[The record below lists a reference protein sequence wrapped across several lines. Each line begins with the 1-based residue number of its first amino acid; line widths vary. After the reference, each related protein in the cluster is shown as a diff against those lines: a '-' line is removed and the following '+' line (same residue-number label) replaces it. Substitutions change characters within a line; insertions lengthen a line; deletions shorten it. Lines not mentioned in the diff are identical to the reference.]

1 MASLLYRLAR
11 WAHRHHYRI
20 IAMWLAAFIFIGIS
34 ASLFMGQLSN
44 TFTIPGTETQRTL
57 DRLKQEIP
65 DLAGGSG
72 SIVFHESSNK
82 PLNDAQKQSIN
93 DSLEQLKLNPAVVD
107 AMSPFELQKQ
117 LDEAQPE
124 LDKAEQKLV
133 DGQDEINDGKKQIED
148 GKKQLEEGKQGI
160 ADGWKEYNEG
170 QDKITAGEPQIAI
183 AEQQL
188 ATGRSELASSK
199 AQLTSGQAQLDQ
211 GQKKYDQGLKK
222 YKAGLAQYESG
233 LAQFKAGEKKLN
245 DAQAKLDAGEKQYTS
260 GMDKILQGK
269 SRSEMDAQLSS
280 GKKDAEAGLETA
292 KDGLAAANSGI
303 KQADAAIAGLNTQI
317 SQTQKLLD
325 QATADGNEAD
335 IAKYT
340 ATLAGLKSGL
350 ETATSQR
357 EQAVAGASQAQSGID
372 QANGALNQIAQA
384 QAGLAQL
391 DTARAKLDSGKAEA
405 QQGKKELEKNRAK
418 LVTAKTDLTAAK
430 TQLDSGKKELD
441 ANRAKLNE
449 GWAQWRAGK
458 AKLDAGQKEFDAK
471 KAEFEAGKAKLADAK
486 KQLEAGEKT
495 IKDKTAQLEQ
505 AEKDL
510 AKGEKKLDSGRAELE
525 FASRQV
531 NASNGMRFISED
543 GSTAVA
549 QVSFKGQTDALTS
562 EEREMIT
569 AIAAGPQANGV
580 EVLFS
585 KEILQ
590 DMSQVFGT
598 SEIIGVVIAA
608 VVLLVMLGT
617 LVAAGLP
624 LLLAILGVG
633 AGVGTTMAFSSMISM
648 ASITPALALMLGLAV
663 GIDYAL
669 FIIHRHRS
677 QLLGGMEVGES
688 IARAVGT
695 SGNAVVFA
703 GLTVIIALAALAV
716 PGLPFLSILGFSA
729 AFTVLCSVLLN
740 ITLLPA
746 LLSLAGTRL
755 VSKRAFRKAA
765 EQAEHPVIKEPVSA
779 RWVRLVTK
787 VAIPAALVVIA
798 LLGAIALPAAQMRT
812 ALPDG
817 SAEPADSQAFQAFEQ
832 TSDKFGAGY
841 NGPLLVLADLP
852 AGLSQRDADSMAL
865 DVADTLRDYD
875 GVVAAIPVT
884 MTDDR
889 TLSAIQVIPTDGPSS
904 AATEALVHELRDDR
918 AKIHDATGAEIAV
931 TGQVAAQ
938 IDVSEKVTEAL
949 VPYLSIVVGLSLI
962 LLLLVFRS
970 IVVPFLATGGFLLSL
985 LAAFGATTAVYQF
998 GWMGNVF
1005 DVNVPGPLLSFLP
1018 ILLTGILFGL
1028 AMDYQVF
1035 LVSAMRERYAH
1046 GEPAK
1051 DAVRSGFSMAAPVV
1065 TAAALIM
1072 ISVFAGFVFSHL
1084 SMIRPLGFAL
1094 AFGVLFDAFVVRMT
1108 LIPALMHLLGDK
1120 AWYLPKWLDKI
1131 LPDVDVEGSKLN
1143 ELLDAEESYDGYEDG
1158 NDASTKENVAV

>member
-1 MASLLYRLAR
+1 MASMLYRLAR

-57 DRLKQEIP
+57 DRLKEEMP

-72 SIVFHESSNK
+72 SIVFRESSNK
-82 PLNDAQKQSIN
+82 PLNDAQKQSIA
-93 DSLEQLKLNPAVVD
+93 DSLQLLENHPQVVS
-107 AMSPFELQKQ
+107 AMSPFKLQKT
-117 LDEAQPE
+117 LDDAEPE
-124 LDKAEQKLV
+124 LAKAQKKLD
-133 DGQDEINDGKKQIED
+133 DGQKKIDDGKKKITD
-148 GKKQLEEGKQGI
+148 GKKQLDDAQQKI
-160 ADGWKEYNEG
+160 TDGWDEYNNGKAQIEAG
-170 QDKITAGEPQIAI
+170 QPQIDA

-188 ATGRSELASSK
+188 RNGRAELNSSQ
-199 AQLTSGQAQLDQ
+199 AQLQSGQAQLDA
-211 GQKKYDQGLKK
+211 GQKKYDAGLKK
-222 YKAGLAQYESG
+222 YKAGNAEYEKG
-233 LAQFKAGEKKLN
+233 LEQFQAGEAKLK
-245 DAQAKLDAGEKQYTS
+245 ASQKKLDAGEDQYKD
-260 GMDKILQGK
+260 GLDAILQGK
-269 SRSEMDAQLSS
+269 SRGEVDATLSQ
-280 GKKDAEAGLETA
+280 GKKEAEAGLKKVQDGLEQFQNQIVALEQQIPVLEQKLQEAKDNGDTEKASTLELQLATA
-292 KDGLAAANSGI
+292 KGTLAEMNQQRPQVEQ
-303 KQADAAIAGLNTQI
+303 QADSASKDIQN
-317 SQTQKLLD
+317 KL
-325 QATADGNEAD
+325 
-335 IAKYT
+335 
-340 ATLAGLKSGL
+340 
-350 ETATSQR
+350 
-357 EQAVAGASQAQSGID
+357 QS
-372 QANGALNQIAQA
+372 IAQA
-384 QAGLAQL
+384 QGGLAKL
-391 DTARAKLDSGKAEA
+391 DTARTELDSGAKQLEA
-405 QQGKKELEKNRAK
+405 GTTELEKNRSK
-418 LVTAKTDLTAAK
+418 LVSAKSELTTAKA
-430 TQLDSGKKELD
+430 QLDSGKKDLD
-441 ANRAKLNE
+441 ANRAKLND
-449 GWAQWRAGK
+449 GWSQWRAGK
-458 AKLDAGQKEFDAK
+458 AKLEAGEREFNAK
-471 KAEFEAGKAKLADAK
+471 KQEFEAGKAKLAEAK
-486 KQLEAGEKT
+486 KSLEDGQETIKEKT
-495 IKDKTAQLEQ
+495 AELEQ
-505 AEKDL
+505 AEKDIV
-510 AKGEKKLDSGRAELE
+510 KGQKDLESGRAELE

-531 NASNGMRFISED
+531 HASNGMRFVSED

-549 QVSFKGQTDALTS
+549 QVSFKVQTDALTAS
-562 EEREMIT
+562 ERDMIT
-569 AIAAGPQANGV
+569 AISAGPATNGV

-598 SEIIGVVIAA
+598 SEIVGVVIAA
-608 VVLLVMLGT
+608 VVLLIMLGT

-677 QLLGGMEVGES
+677 QLLAGMEVGES
-688 IARAVGT
+688 IARSVGT

-716 PGLPFLSILGFSA
+716 PGLPFLSVLGFSA

-746 LLSLAGTRL
+746 LLSIVGPRL
-755 VSKRAFRKAA
+755 VSKRARRKAA
-765 EQAEHPVIKEPVSA
+765 QEAENPTIKEPVSA
-779 RWVRLVTK
+779 RWVRMVTK
-787 VAIPAALVVIA
+787 VAVPATLIVVA
-798 LLGAIALPAAQMRT
+798 LLGTIALPAAQMRT

-817 SAEPADSQAFQAFEQ
+817 SAEPADSQAFQAYDQ

-852 AGLSQRDADSMAL
+852 SGLSQRDADSMSL
-865 DVADTLRDYD
+865 DVADTLREYD
-875 GVVAAIPVT
+875 GVVAAIPVM

-889 TLSAIQVIPTDGPSS
+889 TLSAIQVIPTDGPASE
-904 AATEALVHELRDDR
+904 ATEALVHELRDDR
-918 AKIHDATGAEIAV
+918 SKIQDATGAITAV

-938 IDVSEKVTEAL
+938 IDVSEKVTQAL

-970 IVVPFLATGGFLLSL
+970 IVVPVMATGGFLLSL

-998 GWMGNVF
+998 GWLGNVF

-1035 LVSAMRERYAH
+1035 LVSAMRERFAH

-1120 AWYLPKWLDKI
+1120 AWYLPKWLDRI

-1143 ELLDAEESYDGYEDG
+1143 ELLEAEDQEHQFEDDAQ
-1158 NDASTKENVAV
+1158 NKEGAAV

>member
-1 MASLLYRLAR
+1 MASMLYRLAR
-11 WAHRHHYRI
+11 WAHRHHYRV
-20 IAMWLAAFIFIGIS
+20 IAMWLAAFIFIGVS

-57 DRLKQEIP
+57 DRMKEELP

-72 SIVFHESSNK
+72 SIVFRESSGK
-82 PLNDAQKQSIN
+82 PLNEAQKQSIA
-93 DSLEQLKLNPAVVD
+93 DSLEQLGLHPQVVD
-107 AMSPFELQKQ
+107 ATSPFKLQEQ
-117 LDEAQPE
+117 LDDAKPE
-124 LDKAEQKLV
+124 LDKAQQKLV
-133 DGQDEINDGKKQIED
+133 DGQKKLDDGKKQIAD
-148 GKKQLEEGKQGI
+148 GKQQLADAKQDI
-160 ADGWKEYNEG
+160 TDGWAEYNKG
-170 QDKITAGEPQIAI
+170 QDQIAAGQPQIDA
-183 AEQQL
+183 AAAQL
-188 ATGRSELASSK
+188 ATGRAELERAE
-199 AQLTSGQAQLDQ
+199 AQLTSGQAQLDA
-211 GQKKYDQGLKK
+211 GQKKYDAGLQEYNAGRSQYDKGLK
-222 YKAGLAQYESG
+222 
-233 LAQFKAGEKKLN
+233 QFQAGEKKL
-245 DAQAKLDAGEKQYTS
+245 DAAQAKIDSGEKEYAA
-260 GMDKILQGK
+260 GMDAILQGQPRDK
-269 SRSEMDAQLSS
+269 VEAQLAA
-280 GKKDAEAGLETA
+280 GKTQATTGLKQAEE
-292 KDGLAAANSGI
+292 GLAASEAGI
-303 KQADAAIAGLNTQI
+303 KQADAAIAGLTTQI
-317 SQTQKLLD
+317 DQTQKQLD
-325 QATADGNEAD
+325 QAEADNNEAD

-340 ATLAGLKSGL
+340 GMLEQLTAGRAKA
-350 ETATSQR
+350 ETQKAV
-357 EQAVAGASQAQSGID
+357 AVAGRDQATTGIEQAQGSLDQINAAQSG
-372 QANGALNQIAQA
+372 L
-384 QAGLAQL
+384 
-391 DTARAKLDSGKAEA
+391 AKLDAARKQLDAGAAELKTGQA
-405 QQGKKELEKNRAK
+405 ELDKNRGK
-418 LVTAKTDLTAAK
+418 LVSAKTELTGAKSQLDAAK
-430 TQLDSGKKELD
+430 SELA
-441 ANRAKLNE
+441 ANRAKLNS
-449 GWAQWRAGK
+449 GWAELRAGK
-458 AKLDAGQKEFDAK
+458 SQLAAGQAEFDQK
-471 KAEFEAGKAKLADAK
+471 KAEFEAGKAELAAAKTKLEEG
-486 KQLEAGEKT
+486 EATVKEKT
-495 IKDKTAQLEQ
+495 AELEQ
-505 AEKDL
+505 AEKDI
-510 AKGEKKLDSGRAELE
+510 ATAEKDLESGRAELE

-531 NASNGMRFISED
+531 NSSNGMRFVSED

-549 QVSFKGQTDALTS
+549 QVTFKVQTDALTTS
-562 EEREMIT
+562 ERDMIT

-590 DMSQVFGT
+590 DMSSIFGAA
-598 SEIIGVVIAA
+598 EVIGVVIAA
-608 VVLLVMLGT
+608 IVLLAMLGT

-633 AGVGTTMAFSSMISM
+633 AGVGTTLAFSSLIDM

-677 QLLGGMEVGES
+677 QLLGGMDVGES

-703 GLTVIIALAALAV
+703 GLTVIIALAALTV
-716 PGLPFLSILGFSA
+716 PGLPFLSVLGLSA

-746 LLSLAGTRL
+746 LLSLAGNRL
-755 VSKRAFRKAA
+755 VSKRARAKAA
-765 EQAEHPVIKEPVSA
+765 VEAENPTIKEPISS
-779 RWVRLVTK
+779 RWVRTVTK
-787 VAIPAALVVIA
+787 VAIPAVLLVVVV
-798 LLGAIALPAAQMRT
+798 LGAIALPSAQMRT

-852 AGLSQRDADSMAL
+852 EGLSQRDADTMSL
-865 DVADTLRDYD
+865 DVADMLRDYD

-884 MTDDR
+884 MTEDR

-904 AATEALVHELRDDR
+904 EATEALVHQLRADYS
-918 AKIHDATGAEIAV
+918 KFHDATGATISL

-949 VPYLSIVVGLSLI
+949 VPYLAIVVGLSLI

-970 IVVPFLATGGFLLSL
+970 VVVPVLATGGFLLSL
-985 LAAFGATTAVYQF
+985 AAAFGASVMVYQF
-998 GWMGNVF
+998 GWMASVF

-1035 LVSAMRERYAH
+1035 LVSAMRERFAH
-1046 GEPAK
+1046 GEPAR

-1094 AFGVLFDAFVVRMT
+1094 AVGVLFDAFVVRMT

-1143 ELLDAEESYDGYEDG
+1143 AMLEAEDNNNPHGGAAGAKEDV
-1158 NDASTKENVAV
+1158 TV

>member
-1 MASLLYRLAR
+1 MASMLYRLAR
-11 WAHRHHYRI
+11 WAHRHHYRV
-20 IAMWLAAFIFIGIS
+20 IAMWLAAFIFIGVS

-57 DRLKQEIP
+57 DRMKDELP

-72 SIVFHESSNK
+72 SIVFRESSGK
-82 PLNDAQKQSIN
+82 PLNEAQKQSIA
-93 DSLEQLKLNPAVVD
+93 DSLEQLGLHPQVVD
-107 AMSPFELQKQ
+107 ATSPFKLQKQ
-117 LDEAQPE
+117 LDDAQPE
-124 LDKAEQKLV
+124 LDKAQQKLV
-133 DGQDEINDGKKQIED
+133 DGQKKLDDGKQQIAD
-148 GKKQLEEGKQGI
+148 GKQQLEDAKQGI
-160 ADGWKEYNEG
+160 TDGWAEYNKG
-170 QDKITAGEPQIAI
+170 QEQIAAGQPQIDA
-183 AEQQL
+183 AAAQL
-188 ATGRSELASSK
+188 ANGRAELQQAE
-199 AQLTSGQAQLDQ
+199 AQLTSGQAQLDA
-211 GQKKYDQGLKK
+211 GQKKYDTGLKE
-222 YKAGLAQYESG
+222 YNAGRAQYNKG
-233 LAQFKAGEKKLN
+233 LEQFQAGEKKL
-245 DAQAKLDAGEKQYTS
+245 DAAQAKIDSGEKDYAAGMEAILQGQPRDKVEAQLSEGKKQATAGLKEADKQLAEFNAGIAQLKQQIPVLKEQLAAAEQAGDIEKITKLRTELATAEGTLDGMEQQRPQVEADVQEGKDKANAALADIAKAQGGLAKLDAARKQLDAGTAELKT
-260 GMDKILQGK
+260 GQAELDKNRGK
-269 SRSEMDAQLSS
+269 LVSAKTELTGAKSQL
-280 GKKDAEAGLETA
+280 
-292 KDGLAAANSGI
+292 
-303 KQADAAIAGLNTQI
+303 DAAKSEL
-317 SQTQKLLD
+317 
-325 QATADGNEAD
+325 AT
-335 IAKYT
+335 
-340 ATLAGLKSGL
+340 
-350 ETATSQR
+350 
-357 EQAVAGASQAQSGID
+357 
-372 QANGALNQIAQA
+372 
-384 QAGLAQL
+384 
-391 DTARAKLDSGKAEA
+391 
-405 QQGKKELEKNRAK
+405 
-418 LVTAKTDLTAAK
+418 
-430 TQLDSGKKELD
+430 
-441 ANRAKLNE
+441 NRAKLNS
-449 GWAQWRAGK
+449 GWAELRAGQS
-458 AKLDAGQKEFDAK
+458 KLNAGQAEFDEK
-471 KAEFEAGKAKLADAK
+471 KAEFEAGKAELAAAKTKLEDG
-486 KQLEAGEKT
+486 EATIKEKT
-495 IKDKTAQLEQ
+495 AELEQ
-505 AEKDL
+505 AEKDIATAGKDL
-510 AKGEKKLDSGRAELE
+510 ESGRAELE

-531 NASNGMRFISED
+531 NSSNGMRFVSED

-549 QVSFKGQTDALTS
+549 QVTFKVQTDALTAS
-562 EEREMIT
+562 ERDMIT

-585 KEILQ
+585 KEIIQ
-590 DMSQVFGT
+590 DISSIFGAA
-598 SEIIGVVIAA
+598 EIIGVVIAA
-608 VVLLVMLGT
+608 IVLLVMLGT

-633 AGVGTTMAFSSMISM
+633 AGVGTTLAFSSLIDM

-703 GLTVIIALAALAV
+703 GLTVIIALAALTV
-716 PGLPFLSILGFSA
+716 PGLPFLSVLGLSA

-746 LLSLAGTRL
+746 LLSLAGNRL
-755 VSKRAFRKAA
+755 VSKRARAKAA
-765 EQAEHPVIKEPVSA
+765 AEAENPTIKEPFSS
-779 RWVRLVTK
+779 RWVRMVTK
-787 VAIPAALVVIA
+787 VAIPAVLLVVVV
-798 LLGAIALPAAQMRT
+798 LGAIALPSAQMRT

-852 AGLSQRDADSMAL
+852 EGLSQRDADTMSL
-865 DVADTLRDYD
+865 DVADMLRDYD

-884 MTDDR
+884 MTEDR

-904 AATEALVHELRDDR
+904 EATEALVHQLRADYP
-918 AKIHDATGAEIAV
+918 KFHDATGATISL

-970 IVVPFLATGGFLLSL
+970 VVVPVLATGGFLLSL
-985 LAAFGATTAVYQF
+985 AAAFGASVMVYQF
-998 GWMGNVF
+998 GWMGSVF

-1035 LVSAMRERYAH
+1035 LVSAMRERFAH
-1046 GEPAK
+1046 GEPAR

-1084 SMIRPLGFAL
+1084 TMIRPLGFAL
-1094 AFGVLFDAFVVRMT
+1094 AVGVLFDAFVVRMT

-1143 ELLDAEESYDGYEDG
+1143 AMLEAEDNENPHGGSSSAKEDV
-1158 NDASTKENVAV
+1158 TV

>member
-1 MASLLYRLAR
+1 MASMLYRLAR
-11 WAHRHHYRI
+11 WAHRHHYRV
-20 IAMWLAAFIFIGIS
+20 IAMWLAAFIFIGVS

-57 DRLKQEIP
+57 DRMKEELP

-72 SIVFHESSNK
+72 SIVFRESSGK
-82 PLNDAQKQSIN
+82 PLNEAQKQSIA
-93 DSLEQLKLNPAVVD
+93 DSLEQLGLHPQVVD
-107 AMSPFELQKQ
+107 ATSPFKLQEQ
-117 LDEAQPE
+117 LDDAKPE
-124 LDKAEQKLV
+124 LDKAQQKLV
-133 DGQDEINDGKKQIED
+133 DGQKKLDDGKKQIAD
-148 GKKQLEEGKQGI
+148 GKQQLADAQQDI
-160 ADGWKEYNEG
+160 TDGWAEYNKG
-170 QDKITAGEPQIAI
+170 QDQIAAGQPQIDA
-183 AEQQL
+183 AAAQL
-188 ATGRSELASSK
+188 ATGRAELERAE
-199 AQLTSGQAQLDQ
+199 AQLTSGQAQLDA
-211 GQKKYDQGLKK
+211 GQKKYDAGLQEYNAGRSQYDKGLK
-222 YKAGLAQYESG
+222 
-233 LAQFKAGEKKLN
+233 QFQAGEKKL
-245 DAQAKLDAGEKQYTS
+245 DAAQAKIDAGEKEHQAGMEAILQGQPRSKVEAQLAQGKTQATAGLKEADQKLAEFNAGIAQLEQQIPVLKDQLAAAELAGDVEKITELKTALATAEGTLAGMQQQRPQVEAAVQEGKAEANAALADIAKAQEGLAKLDAARKQLDAGAAELKT
-260 GMDKILQGK
+260 GQAELDKNRGK
-269 SRSEMDAQLSS
+269 LVSAKTELTGAKSQL
-280 GKKDAEAGLETA
+280 
-292 KDGLAAANSGI
+292 
-303 KQADAAIAGLNTQI
+303 DAAK
-317 SQTQKLLD
+317 S
-325 QATADGNEAD
+325 E
-335 IAKYT
+335 
-340 ATLAGLKSGL
+340 LA
-350 ETATSQR
+350 
-357 EQAVAGASQAQSGID
+357 
-372 QANGALNQIAQA
+372 
-384 QAGLAQL
+384 
-391 DTARAKLDSGKAEA
+391 
-405 QQGKKELEKNRAK
+405 
-418 LVTAKTDLTAAK
+418 
-430 TQLDSGKKELD
+430 
-441 ANRAKLNE
+441 ANRAKLNS
-449 GWAQWRAGK
+449 GWAELRAGK
-458 AKLDAGQKEFDAK
+458 SQLAAGQAEFDQK
-471 KAEFEAGKAKLADAK
+471 KAEFEAGKAELAAAKTKLEEG
-486 KQLEAGEKT
+486 EATVKEKT
-495 IKDKTAQLEQ
+495 AELEQ
-505 AEKDL
+505 AEKDI
-510 AKGEKKLDSGRAELE
+510 ATAEKDLESGRAELE

-531 NASNGMRFISED
+531 NSSNGMRFVSED

-549 QVSFKGQTDALTS
+549 QVTFKVQTDALTTS
-562 EEREMIT
+562 ERDMIT

-590 DMSQVFGT
+590 DMSSIFGAA
-598 SEIIGVVIAA
+598 EVIGVVIAA
-608 VVLLVMLGT
+608 IVLLAMLGT

-633 AGVGTTMAFSSMISM
+633 AGVGTTLAFSSLIDM

-677 QLLGGMEVGES
+677 QLLGGMDVGES

-703 GLTVIIALAALAV
+703 GLTVIIALAALTV
-716 PGLPFLSILGFSA
+716 PGLPFLSVLGLSA

-746 LLSLAGTRL
+746 LLSLAGNRL
-755 VSKRAFRKAA
+755 VSKRARAKAA
-765 EQAEHPVIKEPVSA
+765 VEAENPTIKEPISS
-779 RWVRLVTK
+779 RWVRTVTK
-787 VAIPAALVVIA
+787 VAIPAVLLVVVV
-798 LLGAIALPAAQMRT
+798 LGAIALPSAQMRT

-852 AGLSQRDADSMAL
+852 EGLSQRDADTMSL
-865 DVADTLRDYD
+865 DVADMLRDYD

-884 MTDDR
+884 MTEDR

-904 AATEALVHELRDDR
+904 EATEALVHQLRADYS
-918 AKIHDATGAEIAV
+918 KFHDATGATISL

-949 VPYLSIVVGLSLI
+949 VPYLAIVVGLSLI

-970 IVVPFLATGGFLLSL
+970 VVVPVLATGGFLLSL
-985 LAAFGATTAVYQF
+985 AAAFGASVMVYQF
-998 GWMGNVF
+998 GWMASVF

-1035 LVSAMRERYAH
+1035 LVSAMRERFAH
-1046 GEPAK
+1046 GEHAR

-1094 AFGVLFDAFVVRMT
+1094 AVGVLFDAFVVRMT

-1143 ELLDAEESYDGYEDG
+1143 AMLEAEDNNNPHGGAAGAKEDV
-1158 NDASTKENVAV
+1158 TV